1 MNRRISVVIP
11 ALGEGEHLALLVHS
25 LQMASGV
32 EVIAAIP
39 DGDEATAAIA
49 AHGGARVVRGV
60 AGRGQ
65 QLIAGAAAATGDI
78 LLFCHADTMLP
89 AGWDAAVRAALA
101 TPGVV
106 GGAFR
111 LRIGAAGAAYR
122 VIEKMA
128 NLRTRVARV
137 PYGDQ
142 AYFTTREIY
151 DATGGFAPIP
161 LMEDVEYIWRLR
173 RRGRLALLDG
183 EAVSSARRWESEGP
197 FYGTVRNWTLMTC
210 YLLGVSPVTLA
221 GFYRR

>member
-1 MNRRISVVIP
+1 MTRRISVIIP
-11 ALGEGEHLALLVHS
+11 ALGEGEHLALLVQF
-25 LQMASGV
+25 LQMASGA
-32 EVIAAIP
+32 EVIAAVP

-49 AHGGARVVRGV
+49 AHAGARVVRGA

-101 TPGVV
+101 ASGVV

-111 LRIGAAGAAYR
+111 LRIGAPGAAYR

-128 NLRTRVARV
+128 NLRTRWARM

-142 AYFTTREIY
+142 AFFTTRAVY
-151 DATGGFAPIP
+151 DAAGGFAPLP
-161 LMEDVEYIWRLR
+161 LMEDVDFIRRLR
-173 RRGRLALLDG
+173 RRGRLALLEG
-183 EAVSSARRWESEGP
+183 EAISSARRWDREGP

-221 GFYRR
+221 NFYRR

>member
-1 MNRRISVVIP
+1 MNRRISVIIP
-11 ALGEGEHLALLVHS
+11 ALNEGEHLAALVRF
-25 LQMASGV
+25 LQTASDV
-32 EVIAAIP
+32 EVIAAVP
-39 DGDEATAAIA
+39 DGDAATAAIA
-49 AHGGARVVRGV
+49 AHGGARLVRGA
-60 AGRGQ
+60 AGRGR

-101 TPGVV
+101 TPGVA

-111 LRIGAAGAAYR
+111 LRIGAPGTAYR

-128 NLRTRVARV
+128 NLRTRWARM

-142 AYFTTREIY
+142 AIFTTRAVY
-151 DATGGFAPIP
+151 DATGGFAPLP
-161 LMEDVEYIWRLR
+161 LMEDVEFIRRLR
-173 RRGRLALLDG
+173 RRGRLALLEE
-183 EAVSSARRWESEGP
+183 EAVSSARRWENDGTL
-197 FYGTVRNWTLMTC
+197 YGTLRNWALMTC